1 MSTPVY
7 TIYVRVCVCVYYIS
21 LQILEYHQYM
31 LIYKFHFKRLVLDYP
46 CLGCSFSSTCTWVW
60 VYMYVCHM
68 YMYVCMYVLACMY
81 FNNNN
86 NDKMNCV
93 SSSSDIFI
101 KSKIDAFVA
110 AGSEV
115 HSKNSHTEMHRVFCF
130 VVN

>member
-1 MSTPVY
+1 MVLRVHVCMS
-7 TIYVRVCVCVYYIS
+7 YV
-21 LQILEYHQYM
+21 
-31 LIYKFHFKRLVLDYP
+31 
-46 CLGCSFSSTCTWVW
+46 
-60 VYMYVCHM
+60 
-68 YMYVCMYVLACMY
+68 YVCMYVLACMY
-81 FNNNN
+81 FNNNNNN

-101 KSKIDAFVA
+101 KSKIDALVA

>member
-1 MSTPVY
+1 MS
-7 TIYVRVCVCVYYIS
+7 VCVCVYYIS

-46 CLGCSFSSTCTWVW
+46 CLGCSFSSTCTWVC

-68 YMYVCMYVLACMY
+68 YMYVCMCLYACILIIIIIIIIMIM
-81 FNNNN
+81 
-86 NDKMNCV
+86 MNCV

-115 HSKNSHTEMHRVFCF
+115 HSKNSHTEMHRVFSF